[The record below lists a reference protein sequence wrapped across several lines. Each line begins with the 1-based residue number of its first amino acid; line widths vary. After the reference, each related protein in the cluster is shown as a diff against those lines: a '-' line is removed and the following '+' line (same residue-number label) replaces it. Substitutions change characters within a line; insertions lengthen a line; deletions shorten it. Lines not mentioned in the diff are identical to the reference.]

1 MIAVPSA
8 PIGTRIAQAVLDAR
22 LAACAQLLGPMT
34 STYIWKGRQES
45 ARERLLLFKTERSRR
60 ARLVRLVRSLHPYEV
75 PEILVLPIVAAD
87 DAYARW
93 VRAALQAGHR
103 SSS

>member
-1 MIAVPSA
+1 MVAVPSV
-8 PIGTRIAQAVLDAR
+8 PIGTRIAQAVLEAR

-34 STYIWKGRQES
+34 SHYIWKGRRES
-45 ARERLLLFKTERSRR
+45 ARERLLLLKTERSHS

-87 DAYARW
+87 AAYARW
-93 VRAALQAGHR
+93 VRATLRAEHSA
-103 SSS
+103 SS